1 MTQDDPEVFSME
13 DLDLYANAAAHQA
26 EENEDGSRLVEVDE
40 DADGE
45 RLDVWIARAARISRT
60 HIQDLLSEGH
70 IRYLGPR
77 QLNKMKAS
85 MRIQAGDQFN
95 VTPPPV
101 QALDDVQPEDIPL
114 DIVYEDSDLVVI
126 NKARGMVV
134 HPAPGSENG
143 TLVNALLHHI
153 RDLSGIAG
161 IGRPG
166 IVHRLD
172 KDTSGLI
179 VVAKNDNAH
188 SELSR
193 QFGSRQVKKIYHALV
208 HGNPSQA
215 STIDMPIGRHPVD
228 RKRMAVVYSGRP
240 AVTEFERVESLPGY
254 SLLDVRIK
262 TGRTHQIRVH
272 LAWLGFPVAGDPL
285 YCRRDPLGLNGQFL
299 HARHLSFVH
308 PSSGQTLAFDQ
319 PLPPDLSACLETL
332 RQQDGEA
339 APESNP
345 LHLLDGWQEA
355 ASGAL

>member
-1 MTQDDPEVFSME
+1 MD
-13 DLDLYANAAAHQA
+13 DLDLYSNASQHHA
-26 EENEDGSRLVEVDE
+26 EDGEEGSRLIEVDD

-45 RLDVWIARAARISRT
+45 RLDVFVSRATRISRT
-60 HIQDLLSEGH
+60 HIQDLLTDGH
-70 IRYLGPR
+70 VRYLGPR
-77 QLNKMKAS
+77 NLSKLKAGLKVQS
-85 MRIQAGDQFN
+85 GDQFS
-95 VTPPPV
+95 VTPPAV
-101 QALDDVQPEDIPL
+101 QPLDDVQPEDIPL
-114 DIVYEDSDLVVI
+114 DIVYEDADLLVI

-134 HPAPGSENG
+134 HPAPGSERG
-143 TLVNALLHHI
+143 TLVNALLHHV

-193 QFGSRQVKKIYHALV
+193 QFGSRLVKKIYVALV
-208 HGNPSQA
+208 HGSA
-215 STIDMPIGRHPVD
+215 ASESTIDMPIGRHPVD

-240 AVTEFERVESLPGY
+240 AVTEFRKVESLDGY

-272 LAWLGFPVAGDPL
+272 LSWLGFPIVGDPL
-285 YCRRDPLGLNGQFL
+285 YCRRDPLALNGQFL
-299 HARHLSFVH
+299 HARHLSFTH
-308 PSSGQTLAFDQ
+308 PTHGHVLTFDQ
-319 PLPPDLSACLETL
+319 PLPAALAECLE
-332 RQQDGEA
+332 RVRSGQVPPGEA
-339 APESNP
+339 ESP
-345 LHLLDGWQEA
+345 LQSFDGWPEA

>member
-1 MTQDDPEVFSME
+1 ME
-13 DLDLYANAAAHQA
+13 DLDLYANAAHHQA
-26 EENEDGSRLVEVDE
+26 EENEDGSRFVEVDE

-45 RLDVWIARAARISRT
+45 RLDAWISRAVRISRT
-60 HIQDLLSEGH
+60 HIQDLLTEGH

-77 QLNKMKAS
+77 QLSKLKAGL
-85 MRIQAGDQFN
+85 RVQAGDQFS
-95 VTPPPV
+95 VAPPPV
-101 QALDDVQPEDIPL
+101 QALDDVQPENIPL
-114 DIVYEDSDLVVI
+114 DIIYEDSDLLVI

-134 HPAPGSENG
+134 HPAPGSETG
-143 TLVNALLHHI
+143 TLVNALLHHV

-179 VVAKNDNAH
+179 VVAKNDHAH

-193 QFGSRQVKKIYHALV
+193 QFGSRQVKKVYLALV
-208 HGNPSQA
+208 HGQPSNA

-240 AVTEFERVESLPGY
+240 AITEFEKVENLPGY
-254 SLLDVRIK
+254 SLLKVRIK

-285 YCRRDPLGLNGQFL
+285 YCRRDPLGLEGQFL
-299 HARHLSFVH
+299 HAHHLSFVH
-308 PSSGQTLAFDQ
+308 PTSGQTLTFEQ
-319 PLPPDLSACLETL
+319 PLPPVLADCLERL
-332 RQQDGEA
+332 RGGLVAIDEG
-339 APESNP
+339 P
-345 LHLLDGWQEA
+345 LNALDGWQEA